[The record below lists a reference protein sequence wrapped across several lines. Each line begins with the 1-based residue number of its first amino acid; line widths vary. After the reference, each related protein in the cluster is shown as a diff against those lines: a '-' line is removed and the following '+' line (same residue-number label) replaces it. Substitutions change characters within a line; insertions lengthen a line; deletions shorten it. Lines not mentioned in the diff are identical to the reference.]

1 MKITDFTVEEINLIS
16 IYEVESRR
24 HTMFRIHDVYNLM
37 DENMQ
42 IIATSAVRKLTEMTD
57 EEFALADFIPAE

>member
-57 EEFALADFIPAE
+57 EEFALADFIPVE